1 MHIKFNKDFRVFKKD
16 DEIDFS
22 VEPFKINWIVGD
34 NRSGK
39 STILK
44 LFRKQK
50 DSLKDVLN
58 KLRDGLYAQDSDIEG
73 TSDIATVDGIDK
85 YEKMF
90 FLDAIS
96 DDPTNFVNSGS
107 DGAFIGYGGLEAH
120 RMSKGQKAAAMLGQF
135 MQLVKDELTP
145 DVYQTVMDRLKN
157 SGDTE
162 NCCVALICFDEVD
175 EGMDLNAQ
183 MAFLK
188 VLHKIPIVY
197 CSDIIVV
204 THSLMLPILDCAET
218 VFDMKTRSSV
228 SVDDYISRLTG
239 KHITIK
245 VEDEEKVH

>member
-16 DEIDFS
+16 DEIDFP
-22 VEPFKINWIVGD
+22 VEHFKINWIVGD

-58 KLRDGLYAQDSDIEG
+58 RLRDGLYAQDSDIEG
-73 TSDIATVDGIDK
+73 TSDIATIDGIDN

-96 DDPTNFVNSGS
+96 DDPTSFVNSGS
-107 DGAFIGYGGLEAH
+107 AGAFVGYGGMAAQK
-120 RMSKGQKAAAMLGQF
+120 MSKGQKAAAMLGQF
-135 MQLVKDELTP
+135 MQLIKDELTP
-145 DVYQTVMDRLKN
+145 DVFQTVMDRLKN
-157 SGDTE
+157 SDDID
-162 NCCVALICFDEVD
+162 NCFVALICFDEVD

-183 MAFLK
+183 MSFLK
-188 VLHKIPIVY
+188 VLHKAFSVF

-245 VEDEEKVH
+245 VEDEEKVR

>member
-16 DEIDFS
+16 DEIDFP
-22 VEPFKINWIVGD
+22 VEHFKINWIVGD

-50 DSLKDVLN
+50 DSLKDVLD

-73 TSDIATVDGIDK
+73 TPDIATIDGIDK
-85 YEKMF
+85 YEKLF
-90 FLDAIS
+90 FLDAIN
-96 DDPTNFVNSGS
+96 DDPTSFVNAGS
-107 DGAFIGYGGLEAH
+107 AGAFVGYGGLAAQK
-120 RMSKGQKAAAMLGQF
+120 MSKGEKAAAMLGQF
-135 MQLVKDELTP
+135 MQLIKAELTP
-145 DVYQTVMDRLKN
+145 DVYKTVTDKLKN
-157 SGDTE
+157 SDDLDISL
-162 NCCVALICFDEVD
+162 VALICFDEID

-183 MAFLK
+183 LAFLK
-188 VLHKIPIVY
+188 VLHNAAFAF

-245 VEDEEKVH
+245 VEDEEKVR

>member
-16 DEIDFS
+16 DEIDFP

-107 DGAFIGYGGLEAH
+107 AGAFVGYGGMAAQK
-120 RMSKGQKAAAMLGQF
+120 MSKGQKAAAMLGQF

-197 CSDIIVV
+197 CADIIVV

>member
-1 MHIKFNKDFRVFKKD
+1 MT
-16 DEIDFS
+16 S

-58 KLRDGLYAQDSDIEG
+58 RLRDGLYAQDSDIES
-73 TSDIATVDGIDK
+73 TSDIATIDGIDK

-96 DDPTNFVNSGS
+96 DDPTNLVNSGS
-107 DGAFIGYGGLEAH
+107 AGAFVGYGGMAAQK
-120 RMSKGQKAAAMLGQF
+120 MSKGQKAAAMLGQF

-157 SGDTE
+157 SATPRT
-162 NCCVALICFDEVD
+162 A
-175 EGMDLNAQ
+175 A
-183 MAFLK
+183 
-188 VLHKIPIVY
+188 
-197 CSDIIVV
+197 
-204 THSLMLPILDCAET
+204 SL
-218 VFDMKTRSSV
+218 
-228 SVDDYISRLTG
+228 
-239 KHITIK
+239 
-245 VEDEEKVH
+245 

>member
-16 DEIDFS
+16 DEIDFP

-58 KLRDGLYAQDSDIEG
+58 RLRDGLYAQDSDIES
-73 TSDIATVDGIDK
+73 TSDIATIDGIDK

-96 DDPTNFVNSGS
+96 DDPTNLVNAGS
-107 DGAFIGYGGLEAH
+107 AGAFVGYGGMAAQK
-120 RMSKGQKAAAMLGQF
+120 MSKGQKAAAMLGHF
-135 MQLVKDELTP
+135 MQLIKDELTP

-218 VFDMKTRSSV
+218 GFDMKTRSSV

>member
-1 MHIKFNKDFRVFKKD
+1 MHITFNKDFRVFKKD
-16 DEIDFS
+16 DKIDFP

-58 KLRDGLYAQDSDIEG
+58 KLRDGLYAQDSDIED
-73 TSDIATVDGIDK
+73 TSDIATIDGIDK

-96 DDPTNFVNSGS
+96 DDPTNFVNSS
-107 DGAFIGYGGLEAH
+107 TAGAFIGYGGLEAQK
-120 RMSKGQKAAAMLGQF
+120 MSKGQKAAAMLGQF

-157 SGDTE
+157 SGDID

-183 MAFLK
+183 MTFLK

>member
-16 DEIDFS
+16 DEIDFP

-58 KLRDGLYAQDSDIEG
+58 RLRDGLYAQDSDIES
-73 TSDIATVDGIDK
+73 TSSIATIDGIDK

-107 DGAFIGYGGLEAH
+107 AGAFVGYGGMAAQK
-120 RMSKGQKAAAMLGQF
+120 MSKGQKAASMLGQF

-145 DVYQTVMDRLKN
+145 DVYQMVMDRLNK

-197 CSDIIVV
+197 CADIIVV

>member
-16 DEIDFS
+16 DEIDFP
-22 VEPFKINWIVGD
+22 VEHFKINWIVGD

-50 DSLKDVLN
+50 DSLKDVLDR
-58 KLRDGLYAQDSDIEG
+58 LRDGLYAQDSDIEG
-73 TSDIATVDGIDK
+73 TPDIATIDGIDK
-85 YEKMF
+85 YEKLF
-90 FLDAIS
+90 FLDAIN
-96 DDPTNFVNSGS
+96 DDPTNFVNAGS
-107 DGAFIGYGGLEAH
+107 AGSFVGYGGLEAQ
-120 RMSKGQKAAAMLGQF
+120 RMSKGEKAAAMLGQF
-135 MQLVKDELTP
+135 MQLIKAELTP
-145 DVYQTVMDRLKN
+145 DVYKTVTDKLKN
-157 SGDTE
+157 SDDLDISL
-162 NCCVALICFDEVD
+162 VALICFDEVD

-188 VLHKIPIVY
+188 VLHNAAFAF

-245 VEDEEKVH
+245 VEDEEKIH